1 MNDGSDL
8 AIISGSGNLPLLIK
22 KSFKKA
28 TYITFNKSEK
38 KLPVNN
44 VVKCEFE
51 KLGSLFDSLKKNG
64 ISRIVMA
71 GAISRPQIQQSKMDD
86 YTKSIMPTLSG
97 KLVQGDNELLSFIAR
112 EFEQN
117 GYKIVGASD
126 IMPDLVLKPG
136 FAHGTPYRSIQRD
149 VKKADKVLKILS
161 SEDIGQGVVVENGLV
176 LGIETLQGTN
186 ELLKFVGKTSS
197 HLRITGAGG
206 VFVKRPKANQ
216 NLQFDMP
223 VIGPETINLACS
235 AGLRGLVVSPLSVI
249 VLDQKKCLQIAK
261 SNNFFILAKDST
273 N

>member
-8 AIISGSGNLPLLIK
+8 AIISGSGKLPLLIK

-38 KLPVNN
+38 IPVDN
-44 VVKCEFE
+44 VLECEFE
-51 KLGSLFDSLKKNG
+51 KLGSLFENLKKNN

-71 GAISRPQIQQSKMDD
+71 GAISRPQFERKKMDE
-86 YTKSIMPTLSG
+86 YTFSIMPVLSA
-97 KLVQGDNELLSFIAR
+97 KLVRGDNELLSFIAG
-112 EFEQN
+112 EFERN
-117 GYKIVGASD
+117 GYEIVGASE
-126 IMPDLVLKPG
+126 ILPELLLKPG
-136 FAHGTPYRSIQRD
+136 FVYGTPYQSVQRD
-149 VKKADKVLKILS
+149 IKKADKVLKMLS

-186 ELLKFVGKTSS
+186 ELLKFVKKTSS
-197 HLRITGAGG
+197 HLRTAEIGG
-206 VFVKRPKANQ
+206 VFVKRPKVNQ

-235 AGLRGLVVSPLSVI
+235 AGLRGLVVSPRSVI
-249 VLDQKKCLQIAK
+249 VMDQEKCLKIAK
-261 SNNFFILAKDST
+261 ANNFFILAKDPT